1 MLTAADPSPDPAAIG
16 AAAACEALSLKERL
30 IVRPFTNWDGLE
42 FVKSFKTTKFRYIY
56 KS

>member
-1 MLTAADPSPDPAAIG
+1 MLTAAD

-30 IVRPFTNWDGLE
+30 IVRPLILWDGLE
-42 FVKSFKTTKFRYIY
+42 FVKSLKTNKFSYIS